1 MLYYITL
8 YYIIS
13 YYSCYILLYYNTLHY
28 IMLYYIIL
36 YCIML
41 YYIILYYQPRSS
53 VNSSNSSFP
62 PNRSHFVGYDI
73 FSSIIFDHNIS
84 SQFNILHKSSQYFP
98 DVSWYSYMSCPRS
111 THFTWIHP
119 RSGSARARLRHP
131 GPISGSFIRN
141 FFRAPKAAPGMMAC
155 LDRYFRW
162 KMSLRTVKDVSNI
175 CFEHGK
181 SL

>member
-119 RSGSARARLRHP
+119 RSGSAGLVLGIRARSVARSFATSFERPRRHP
-131 GPISGSFIRN
+131 EWWPVWTDILG
-141 FFRAPKAAPGMMAC
+141 
-155 LDRYFRW
+155 
-162 KMSLRTVKDVSNI
+162 
-175 CFEHGK
+175 GK
-181 SL
+181 CR

>member
-41 YYIILYYQPRSS
+41 YYIILYYIINQEVVSTLPTLASLPRS
-53 VNSSNSSFP
+53 P
-62 PNRSHFVGYDI
+62 FVGYDI

-119 RSGSARARLRHP
+119 RSGSAGLVLGIRARSVARSFATSFERPRRHP
-131 GPISGSFIRN
+131 EWWPVWTDILG
-141 FFRAPKAAPGMMAC
+141 
-155 LDRYFRW
+155 
-162 KMSLRTVKDVSNI
+162 
-175 CFEHGK
+175 GK
-181 SL
+181 CR

>member
-1 MLYYITL
+1 MYYVVLYAIILYCVILYYV
-8 YYIIS
+8 
-13 YYSCYILLYYNTLHY
+13 ILNY

-36 YCIML
+36 YIINQELVSTLPTLASLPTGHILWDMTYFHLL
-41 YYIILYYQPRSS
+41 YFIIICHH
-53 VNSSNSSFP
+53 NSIYFTIFPSWCVMIFLHFLPKINPFHLNSP
-62 PNRSHFVGYDI
+62 PIGFR
-73 FSSIIFDHNIS
+73 
-84 SQFNILHKSSQYFP
+84 
-98 DVSWYSYMSCPRS
+98 
-111 THFTWIHP
+111 
-119 RSGSARARLRHP
+119 RARLRHP

-162 KMSLRTVKDVSNI
+162 KMSFRTVKDVSNI